1 MNGDL
6 LRGIVAAQR
15 AGRDVVL
22 ATRLTDGAQEL
33 FALDPLVCEWVVAE
47 EVAPARVA
55 RGKGSSRRDGAVL
68 RGVENEAIAAV
79 ARAAA
84 PRTIDTADG
93 PVFLR
98 PYLQPVHLIVIGAVH
113 IAQALAP
120 MATIAGLR
128 VTVLDPREGF
138 ATPERFPGAAL
149 VREWPDRAMT
159 SLVAGG
165 RTAVVA
171 LTHDPKI
178 DDPALMAALRSETF
192 YIGALGS
199 RKTQAARRERL
210 AEAGFAEAELDR
222 IHGPV
227 GLPIGARTPE
237 EIAVAVL
244 AQVIGALRG

>member
-1 MNGDL
+1 MKAEL
-6 LRGIVAAQR
+6 LRGIVEAQR

-22 ATRLTDGAQEL
+22 ATRLGDGAQVLLVPGDFAPGDFAPGRDSLEQGLRVPEL
-33 FALDPLVCEWVVAE
+33 PRRPGALPGLD
-47 EVAPARVA
+47 
-55 RGKGSSRRDGAVL
+55 DH
-68 RGVENEAIAAV
+68 AIAAV
-79 ARAAA
+79 VRGAA
-84 PRTIDTADG
+84 PRTIDTAEG

-98 PYLQPVHLIVIGAVH
+98 PYLQPAHLIVIGAVH

-120 MATIAGLR
+120 MAKIAGFR

-138 ATPERFPGAAL
+138 ATAKRFPGAAL
-149 VREWPDRAMT
+149 VCEWPDRAMD
-159 SLVAGG
+159 SLVPGR

-171 LTHDPKI
+171 LTHDPRI
-178 DDPALMAALRSETF
+178 DDPALVAALRSEAF

-210 AEAGFAEAELDR
+210 GAAGFATSDLER